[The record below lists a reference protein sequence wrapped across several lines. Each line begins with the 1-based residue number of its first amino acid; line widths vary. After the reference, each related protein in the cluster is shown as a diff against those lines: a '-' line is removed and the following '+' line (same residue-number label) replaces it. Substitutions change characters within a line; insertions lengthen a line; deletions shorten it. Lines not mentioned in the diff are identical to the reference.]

1 MMGTK
6 LPRKRNRLE
15 DEEKQI
21 FIMQRGA
28 GNDSAVS
35 ALIRQVWEELP
46 DKDWFAIDEP
56 GYLSHILGL
65 QSTLVFEARTLT
77 SKLSDE
83 PTNEPTDE
91 LTSELSDQPVDELTN
106 EPTD

>member
-1 MMGTK
+1 MITK
-6 LPRKRNRLE
+6 TMNENVKAVNELAEAPYGNGNGSYTDSQWEGK
-15 DEEKQI
+15 EEHI
-21 FIMQRGA
+21 FILQRGA
-28 GNDSAVS
+28 GNDSVVS

-83 PTNEPTDE
+83 PCAD
-91 LTSELSDQPVDELTN
+91 
-106 EPTD
+106 